1 MRHLRLFTA
10 VIAVFCFLI
19 TGCKKDFRTES
30 TISADDL
37 QHKTLAKSSV
47 QLSAELKAQLSK
59 LRSSLPAG
67 YEKRAIQNSHLLLKI
82 HPEYRNMVNRALK
95 AITPTPCDANTP
107 LFQWIGQELADWD
120 SNIIYFAIVTGMLDF
135 PTYDALL
142 FENSSANQYFGLHG
156 EYTHNV
162 TKTFKDLKRFWNI
175 ETDNM
180 VVVAMHGS
188 MLRNRDKIIRI
199 DKILF
204 GDDQATAEFYA
215 DLILSLLQQVPQYRN
230 GDHPVFTFNA
240 FSQPSFDFPPFG
252 PIPPKIVMGDGILAG
267 FGALGYEDVAPQAIL
282 AHEFGH
288 QIQFQLGIFDESVPE
303 NTRRMELMA
312 DAFSAYFLSHARG
325 ASMQWKRVKQFLQV
339 FFSIGDCSFTSN
351 DHHGTPT
358 QRMAAAEW
366 AYNLAND
373 AQKQGQILTSQTFV
387 SLFEAQLPEL
397 ITH

>member
-1 MRHLRLFTA
+1 MRRLRLFTA
-10 VIAVFCFLI
+10 AIAVFCFLI
-19 TGCKKDFRTES
+19 TGCKKDFGTES
-30 TISADDL
+30 TISADEL

-47 QLSAELKAQLSK
+47 QLSAELKAKLSK

-67 YEKRAIQNSHLLLKI
+67 YEKRAIQNSALLLKI

-95 AITPTPCDANTP
+95 VITPTPCDANTP

-142 FENSSANQYFGLHG
+142 FENTSANQYFGLHG

-230 GDHPVFTFNA
+230 GDHPIFTFNA

-252 PIPPKIVMGDGILAG
+252 AIPPKIVMGDGILAG
-267 FGALGYEDVAPQAIL
+267 FGALGYEDVAPQAML

-303 NTRRMELMA
+303 NTRRME
-312 DAFSAYFLSHARG
+312 
-325 ASMQWKRVKQFLQV
+325 
-339 FFSIGDCSFTSN
+339 
-351 DHHGTPT
+351 
-358 QRMAAAEW
+358 
-366 AYNLAND
+366 
-373 AQKQGQILTSQTFV
+373 
-387 SLFEAQLPEL
+387 
-397 ITH
+397 